1 MAIHPVN
8 ARKRI
13 ADFLQTRTDI
23 QKKVIRDLAI
33 KELLKIKQCSN
44 DNKPTT
50 DDELKAYIKDHFKDL
65 KANSETVILELS
77 QKILPDSVTKYFLK
91 QFGLITVF
99 LVPPLYVCIDYT
111 VNYLNDG
118 SDLKKAVAGFV
129 SSLLILALMIS
140 SALASILNK
149 DK

>member
-77 QKILPDSVTKYFLK
+77 QKILPDSVTKYFFK

-99 LVPPLYVCIDYT
+99 LVPPLYICIDYT
-111 VNYLNDG
+111 IKYLKDG
-118 SDLKKAVAGFV
+118 SDLTKAVAGFV

-140 SALASILNK
+140 SALASIINK

>member
-77 QKILPDSVTKYFLK
+77 QKILPDSVTKYFFK

-111 VNYLNDG
+111 VNYLKDG